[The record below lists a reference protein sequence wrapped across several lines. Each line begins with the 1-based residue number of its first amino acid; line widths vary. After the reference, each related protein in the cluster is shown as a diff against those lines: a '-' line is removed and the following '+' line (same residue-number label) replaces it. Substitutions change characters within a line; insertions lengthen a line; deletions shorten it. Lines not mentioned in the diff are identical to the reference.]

1 MVRTKDA
8 EKKINVQF
16 EEENSREQ
24 AASEAESE
32 KLAGHPKS
40 EKRKKHSRASGE
52 EESKLREE
60 VKKMQEQL
68 LWLKAEFSN
77 YKKRVEKEKYELSD
91 YIRAEVIRKLL
102 PVLDDFK
109 MMLDKA
115 QSGENEGAVLE
126 GAKMIHD
133 KLVQFLE
140 TEGVEKIESL
150 GHKFNP
156 EIHEALLSQATDSE
170 EEHDKILQVYQDG
183 YRLRERMI
191 RPSKVIVGKFDKN
204 QKN

>member
-1 MVRTKDA
+1 MVRTKNA
-8 EKKINVQF
+8 EKKINVEF
-16 EEENSREQ
+16 EEELPQEQSSSEPEPENS
-24 AASEAESE
+24 AE
-32 KLAGHPKS
+32 HPKS
-40 EKRKKHSRASGE
+40 EKKKKHSRTSGE
-52 EESKLREE
+52 KSEKLREE
-60 VKKMQEQL
+60 VQKMQEQL
-68 LWLKAEFSN
+68 LWLKAEFAN

-109 MMLDKA
+109 IMLEKA
-115 QSGENEGAVLE
+115 QAGENEGAVLE

-150 GHKFNP
+150 GQKFNP

-170 EEHDKILQVYQDG
+170 EDHDKILQVYQDG

-191 RPSKVIVGKFDKN
+191 RPSKVIVGKFDKDK
-204 QKN
+204 KN